1 MKNFWLAMVFSL
13 VVQLTFASAFDDSLL
28 DKARKCY
35 DNKKY
40 ALAIDYFEQ
49 YIKTTTNSDLK
60 NVYIEMANS
69 YFKLKDNKMAVYT
82 VIEAITAFGCNEE
95 DFVYNQFIDPEL
107 SKYVLAVVYEDLEQK
122 EKQYLATIE

>member
-1 MKNFWLAMVFSL
+1 MKNFWLTMVFSL

-35 DNKKY
+35 DNKEY
-40 ALAIDYFEQ
+40 AIAIDYFKQ

-60 NVYIEMANS
+60 NVYIEMANC

-82 VIEAITAFGCNEE
+82 VIESITAFGFSGE
-95 DFVYNQFIDPEL
+95 DFVYNQVIDPEL
-107 SKYVLAVVYEDLEQK
+107 SKYALAVVYEDLEQK